1 METMN
6 YAAIPTPRGPE
17 EKEDL
22 GFGAVVSTASR
33 KRLLNHDGTFNV
45 RRVGLPWSE
54 AVSLYQSALTLRW
67 PAFFGWV
74 VLIYLGINVLFA
86 VLFLLC
92 GDAAITG
99 PDPSTMGGTFGRAFF
114 FSVETFA
121 TIGYGNI
128 SPAGT
133 PALTLMTA
141 EALVGVLAQALITG
155 LFFARFARP
164 TADVNFSRRAVV
176 APFRDGKALMIR
188 MANRRRNELIEL
200 KASLSFSFMDE
211 SGPVPLRRYR
221 PLTLDRAEV
230 TFFPLAWT
238 IVHPITPA
246 SPLWGLDAA
255 ALHARD
261 AEILLLLTGT
271 DDTFATIVHAR
282 TSYKA
287 DEIDWDRK
295 FNNIFNPPGADGV
308 MSLDISRLD
317 ETQPVA

>member
-6 YAAIPTPRGPE
+6 YAAVPSAKGPE
-17 EKEDL
+17 EKGDL

-33 KRLLNHDGTFNV
+33 KRLLNPDGSFNV
-45 RRVGLPWSE
+45 RRVGLPWAE
-54 AVSLYQSALTLRW
+54 AVSLYHSALTLRW

-74 VLIYLGINVLFA
+74 VAIYFGINLFFA
-86 VLFLLC
+86 VAFLLC
-92 GDAAITG
+92 GDAAIVG
-99 PDPSTMGGTFGRAFF
+99 PGAESMGGTFARAFF

-128 SPAGT
+128 SPAGL
-133 PALTLMTA
+133 PAHIVMTV

-164 TADVNFSRRAVV
+164 TAAVTFSRRAVI

-188 MANRRRNELIEL
+188 MANRRKNELIEL
-200 KASLSFSFMDE
+200 KASLSFSYVDHT
-211 SGPVPLRRYR
+211 GAAPLRRYR

-246 SPLWGLDAA
+246 SPLWELDAA
-255 ALHARD
+255 ALHDKD

-271 DDTFATIVHAR
+271 DDTFATTVHAR
-282 TSYKA
+282 TSYKPDDITWNA
-287 DEIDWDRK
+287 K
-295 FNNIFNPPGADGV
+295 FTNIFNPPDAEGM
-308 MSLDISRLD
+308 MSLDVSRLN
-317 ETQPVA
+317 ETQPA

>member
-6 YAAIPTPRGPE
+6 YAAVPSAKGPE
-17 EKEDL
+17 EKGDL

-33 KRLLNHDGTFNV
+33 KRLLNPDGSFNV

-54 AVSLYQSALTLRW
+54 AVSLYHSALTLRW

-74 VLIYLGINVLFA
+74 VAIYFGINLFFA
-86 VLFLLC
+86 ALYLLC
-92 GDAAITG
+92 GTGSIIGNSSATSTG
-99 PDPSTMGGTFGRAFF
+99 PFATAFF

-121 TIGYGNI
+121 TIGYGNL
-128 SPAGT
+128 SPAGS
-133 PALTLMTA
+133 AAHLVMTT

-164 TADVNFSRRAVV
+164 TAAITFSKQAVI
-176 APFRDGKALMIR
+176 APFKDGKALMIR
-188 MANRRRNELIEL
+188 MANRRKNELIEL
-200 KASLSFSFMDE
+200 KASLSFSYIDAS
-211 SGPVPLRRYR
+211 SGTPLRRYR
-221 PLTLDRAEV
+221 PLALDRAEV

-246 SPLWGLDAA
+246 SPFWALDAD
-255 ALHARD
+255 ALHEKD

-271 DDTFATIVHAR
+271 DDTFATTVHAR
-282 TSYKA
+282 TSYKP
-287 DEIDWDRK
+287 EQLVWDMK
-295 FNNIFNPPGADGV
+295 FTNIFNPPNAEGV

-317 ETQPVA
+317 EMQPV

>member
-6 YAAIPTPRGPE
+6 YAAISQPKGPE
-17 EKEDL
+17 EKGDL

-33 KRLLNHDGTFNV
+33 KRLLNHDGPFNV

-54 AVSLYQSALTLRW
+54 VVSLYHRALTLRW

-74 VLIYLGINVLFA
+74 TLIYLGINVVFA
-86 VLFLLC
+86 VAFLAC
-92 GDAAITG
+92 GDAAIHG
-99 PDPSTMGGTFGRAFF
+99 PDAATMGGAFGRAFF

-128 SPAGT
+128 SPAGLV
-133 PALTLMTA
+133 PHLIMTV

-164 TADVNFSRRAVV
+164 TAQVTFSRHLVI
-176 APFRDGKALMIR
+176 APFKDGKALMIR

-200 KASLSFSFMDE
+200 KASLSFSYVD
-211 SGPVPLRRYR
+211 SSTGVAVRRYR
-221 PLTLDRAEV
+221 PLVLDRAEV

-238 IVHPITPA
+238 IVRPITPA

-255 ALHARD
+255 ALQDKD
-261 AEILLLLTGT
+261 AEILLLLSGT
-271 DDTFATIVHAR
+271 DDTFATTVHAR
-282 TSYKA
+282 TSYKS
-287 DEIDWDRK
+287 DELLWNTK
-295 FNNIFNPPGADGV
+295 FNNIFNPPDAEGV
-308 MSLDISRLD
+308 MSLNISRLD
-317 ETQPVA
+317 EVQPVG